1 MAFFAVLFGEGGWEG
16 GGGRRKRRRDGYRR
30 LGRETREEE
39 KRREEKRGEEKRGQE
54 KRSEDKRSE
63 ELKHGSWDIY
73 WTGQDRTGQDTQGR
87 DGQEHADDMEMQQET
102 LNFWK
107 QLTHVL
113 KYFRAEED
121 PKGSTL
127 PKNFIQGFIEVRA
140 DPEIQPV
147 GTEWRASGMA
157 LTCR

>member
-1 MAFFAVLFGEGGWEG
+1 MGIGGWG
-16 GGGRRKRRRDGYRR
+16 
-30 LGRETREEE
+30 
-39 KRREEKRGEEKRGQE
+39 EKRGRKIGGKRRGGNN
-54 KRSEDKRSE
+54 RSSVA
-63 ELKHGSWDIY
+63 GIY
-73 WTGQDRTGQDTQGR
+73 TGQDRTGQDTQGR
-87 DGQEHADDMEMQQET
+87 DGQDHADDMEMQQET

-147 GTEWRASGMA
+147 GTEWRASSMA

>member
-1 MAFFAVLFGEGGWEG
+1 MVAG
-16 GGGRRKRRRDGYRR
+16 
-30 LGRETREEE
+30 
-39 KRREEKRGEEKRGQE
+39 
-54 KRSEDKRSE
+54 
-63 ELKHGSWDIY
+63 IC
-73 WTGQDRTGQDTQGR
+73 TGQDTKGP

-147 GTEWRASGMA
+147 GTEWRASSMA

>member
-1 MAFFAVLFGEGGWEG
+1 MDIGGWERKRG
-16 GGGRRKRRRDGYRR
+16 RKRRG
-30 LGRETREEE
+30 G
-39 KRREEKRGEEKRGQE
+39 KRRGGKN
-54 KRSEDKRSE
+54 RSTVA
-63 ELKHGSWDIY
+63 GIY
-73 WTGQDRTGQDTQGR
+73 TGQDRTQKNTKGR

-140 DPEIQPV
+140 DAEIQPV
-147 GTEWRASGMA
+147 GTEWRASSMA